1 MFMNRHVPRE
11 RIEAARRI
19 PRGLRLLPNFV
30 SGVQQSEIAVWI
42 AGQVSWSCSGYCGNR
57 RETYTPGHQPI
68 PEWGEALGRRMHE
81 SGYFK
86 GIPDHLHLIEYNS
99 GGGFPFHKDCEEI
112 GAVIVG
118 LTMGS
123 SRVIEFR
130 REEGPATVRVLL
142 QPGDLYVMSGE
153 ARLAARDPVHGG
165 RRVSRAGLPE
175 D

>member
-1 MFMNRHVPRE
+1 
-11 RIEAARRI
+11 
-19 PRGLRLLPNFV
+19 LRLLPNFV

-68 PEWGEALGRRMHE
+68 KEWGEALGRRMHE

-86 GIPDHLHLIEYNS
+86 GIPDHFHLIEYNS

-118 LTMGS
+118 LTLGS

-153 ARLAARDPVHGG
+153 ARRDWQHAIPFTEADEFRGQVYPRTKCVSVTWRLLA
-165 RRVSRAGLPE
+165 
-175 D
+175 

>member
-86 GIPDHLHLIEYNS
+86 GIPDQRFAFCCNPVTFMS
-99 GGGFPFHKDCEEI
+99 CPVRRGAI
-112 GAVIVG
+112 GSTRSRSRRQTSFAGRFTRG
-118 LTMGS
+118 LS
-123 SRVIEFR
+123 VFR
-130 REEGPATVRVLL
+130 
-142 QPGDLYVMSGE
+142 
-153 ARLAARDPVHGG
+153 
-165 RRVSRAGLPE
+165 
-175 D
+175 